1 MKKDESNLIRI
12 QSDRSPH
19 REHSTPIYLS
29 SSFTFDNAEQ
39 GRALFAEEEVGNI
52 YSRFSNPNSS
62 EFINKMVQLENGEDG
77 FAFSSGM
84 AAVFAGLAA
93 LLKSGEHIVASRAL
107 FGSSHQ
113 ILTKLLP
120 RWGITSTYV
129 DTGNNAEWESAI
141 QKNTKM
147 IFVETPSN
155 PGLDLVDLEF
165 VSSLAK
171 RHNLVLHVDNTFA
184 TPLLQKPID
193 YGADLVSHSATK
205 YIDGQGRTIGGIIV
219 GKKDLLKEI
228 RFFAR
233 QTGPSLSPF
242 NAWVLSKSLETLS
255 VRVEKHCSNA
265 LQLAETLENNSELV
279 LVKYPLLPSHTQ
291 FDLAKKQMKL
301 GGGIITITVTG
312 GLIRAKK
319 FIDSIKMASL
329 TANLGDT
336 RTIVTHPA
344 STTHSKLTNEER
356 ELVGI
361 SPGLI
366 RISVGL
372 ENINDI
378 TDDIFQALEES
389 KN

>member
-1 MKKDESNLIRI
+1 M
-12 QSDRSPH
+12 
-19 REHSTPIYLS
+19 
-29 SSFTFDNAEQ
+29 
-39 GRALFAEEEVGNI
+39 
-52 YSRFSNPNSS
+52 
-62 EFINKMVQLENGEDG
+62 
-77 FAFSSGM
+77 
-84 AAVFAGLAA
+84 
-93 LLKSGEHIVASRAL
+93 
-107 FGSSHQ
+107 
-113 ILTKLLP
+113 
-120 RWGITSTYV
+120 
-129 DTGNNAEWESAI
+129 
-141 QKNTKM
+141 
-147 IFVETPSN
+147 
-155 PGLDLVDLEF
+155 
-165 VSSLAK
+165 
-171 RHNLVLHVDNTFA
+171 
-184 TPLLQKPID
+184 
-193 YGADLVSHSATK
+193 
-205 YIDGQGRTIGGIIV
+205 
-219 GKKDLLKEI
+219 

-242 NAWVLSKSLETLS
+242 NAWVLSKSLETFS
-255 VRVEKHCSNA
+255 VRIEKHCSNA

-279 LVKYPLLPSHTQ
+279 LVKYPHLPSHTQ
-291 FDLAKKQMKL
+291 FELAKRQMKL